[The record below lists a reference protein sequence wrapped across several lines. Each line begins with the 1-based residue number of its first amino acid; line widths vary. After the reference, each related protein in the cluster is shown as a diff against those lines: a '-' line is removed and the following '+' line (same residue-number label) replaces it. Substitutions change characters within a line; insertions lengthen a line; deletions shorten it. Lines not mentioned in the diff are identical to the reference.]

1 MISTNIEQAAQL
13 LRAGQL
19 VAFPTE
25 TVYGLGAL
33 ALDAVA
39 VARIFEA
46 KQRPRFDPLIV
57 HVAEASEAFG
67 LCVQPPSR
75 LAELL
80 ARTFWPG
87 PLTLVL
93 PKASCMPDIV
103 TSGLPSVALRVPA
116 HPIAQ
121 QLLRAVNAPV
131 AAPSANRFGQV
142 SPTQAAHVDADLGA
156 AVTVILD
163 GGPCQRGVESTVL
176 SLVDDRPTLLRPGA
190 TALEDIEAII
200 GPIHVSCNGGS
211 APQSPGQLTSHYAP
225 RTPMQPL
232 SLETLPKPH
241 ERVGLLA
248 FQPRTATGFA
258 ALEVLSATGN
268 LVEAAAALFAA
279 LRRLDSEHLD
289 RIVCE
294 MVPPHGV
301 GVAINDR
308 LARGCAR

>member
-1 MISTNIEQAAQL
+1 MISTNVEHAVRL
-13 LRAGQL
+13 LEAGGL

-33 ALDAVA
+33 ALNATA
-39 VARIFEA
+39 VARIFEV
-46 KQRPRFDPLIV
+46 KRRPRFDPLIV
-57 HVAEASEAFG
+57 HVAEASQAFE
-67 LCVQPPSR
+67 LCAQLPPI
-75 LAELL
+75 AELL
-80 ARTFWPG
+80 AEKFWPG

-93 PKASCMPDIV
+93 PKVNSVPDIV

-121 QLLRAVNAPV
+121 QLLRMLNAPV

-142 SPTQAAHVDADLGA
+142 SPTRALHVETDLGA
-156 AVTVILD
+156 EVPLILD
-163 GGPCQRGVESTVL
+163 GGSCQKGVESTVL
-176 SLVDDRPTLLRPGA
+176 SLLEGEPTLLRPGA
-190 TALEDIEAII
+190 TACEDIERLV
-200 GPIHVSCNGGS
+200 GPIRVSCEGGTI
-211 APQSPGQLTSHYAP
+211 PQSPGQLTSHYAP

-232 SLETLPKPH
+232 GPDTLPAAN

-248 FQPRTATGFA
+248 FQASPVSSFSEV
-258 ALEVLSATGN
+258 EVLSATGD
-268 LVEAAAALFAA
+268 LLEAAATLFAA
-279 LRRLDSEHLD
+279 LRRLDDKSLD

-294 MVPPHGV
+294 MVPPHGI